1 MASFPGG
8 SAVKSG
14 HYIHG
19 KSFEFATVE
28 KDGGTL
34 PGGPEASWVRI
45 PVWLVVAAAPAL
57 GGLFV
62 VTFPLIGFGVTAYAL
77 VRKVARLAGA
87 GATELAATLATR
99 AVPGEAHLT
108 GDAAARPEVKEPE
121 ATAPAAPPAKDEPP
135 ARGC

>member
-77 VRKVARLAGA
+77 VRASQARGRRSSPPRWR
-87 GATELAATLATR
+87 R
-99 AVPGEAHLT
+99 APFR
-108 GDAAARPEVKEPE
+108 ARPTSP
-121 ATAPAAPPAKDEPP
+121 ATPRPGQ
-135 ARGC
+135 R